1 MAPPSAPSC
10 AHTVRSLLLTRA
22 VSGGAAPCHSGG
34 SGLIKA
40 VNSPGEALPIRL
52 SLKVVPDAFWAWV
65 FTADSR
71 RRQASGDGILPPAA
85 APLLPT

>member
-1 MAPPSAPSC
+1 MRPGRSAE
-10 AHTVRSLLLTRA
+10 AHRRVTA
-22 VSGGAAPCHSGG
+22 EEAG
-34 SGLIKA
+34 SSRPEA

-52 SLKVVPDAFWAWV
+52 SLKVIPDAFWAWV
-65 FTADSR
+65 FTTDSR